1 MPGWRPQREVSDC
14 ASVPPDV
21 KPLPDENNVPEGAQC
36 GGRAGR
42 RQHPHPAPRRAHLAE
57 RAGRAARGDV
67 PAVQQYEGGVS
78 RVGAGRLARIA
89 AALGVPV
96 AALLG
101 GVEGVRDER
110 APAGSALAM
119 IAEPQPYRLAAAYA
133 RIPDKGVV
141 VLVAKL
147 ARGRGG

>member
-1 MPGWRPQREVSDC
+1 MKTMSPKEPNAVDVQVGGNIRIQRH
-14 ASVPPDV
+14 
-21 KPLPDENNVPEGAQC
+21 
-36 GGRAGR
+36 AGR
-42 RQHPHPAPRRAHLAE
+42 ISQSAL
-57 RAGRAARGDV
+57 AGRLGV
-67 PAVQQYEGGVS
+67 TFQQVQKYEGGVS

-133 RIPDKGVV
+133 RIPEGCGG
-141 VLVAKL
+141 AGGE
-147 ARGRGG
+147 ARARARRVR